1 MFKKLSKSALAF
13 VLVAVM
19 LICALPVYA
28 SSYIDVPPEMNNTYP
43 TVIAKREG
51 SFWGSGEFIGN
62 QKIAMG
68 WHQYTYLN
76 PDSSVVDTTKAK
88 YMEFDVWSNA
98 EVKNTMNF
106 WLSCNV
112 WNESGRALFTF
123 PKLNKGWNH
132 VVIDLSKVIN
142 YANFGAVSYNRA
154 NIMCFFLA
162 GTPLTDENVELDFEF
177 ANWAFTTDSEGSPKM
192 NNTHPYSVFEKS
204 GLIYDWSRTA
214 GETMNWRDYFYIDGG
229 NNIDISKAQYLEF
242 DLESN
247 VDHNGFY
254 FWISTAG
261 GDMPARKLYE
271 GGNLKKGLNH
281 IVIDLSKHINR
292 YATADSPWSDT
303 LVKSMLLSKITLTQ
317 NYNFKFYNF
326 AFTTD
331 TNPNPNSEPTTESVE
346 NVPETDYAS
355 RDLIATR
362 NIDLK
367 GAKNNTTDERYF
379 DWSVYGN
386 AFIDMISNPLDITQ
400 AKYIEFDY
408 YSDKAETVSLS
419 LGSLHEANGFQ
430 FYDNRSNR
438 KSFDVEVGWNHIV
451 LSTDSAFRTAD
462 TSTLKSYNPKK
473 VTGFVLHGA
482 TSSYVRLTNVALIGS
497 SFINDPILNYR
508 DDFDWGSVMHAPQW
522 GLPYRADNLE
532 LQIKQLAEMGGT
544 LLRVDAVNNWSHLD
558 KTVKLCNAYGIKVML
573 VVSIPGRTYDPSVS
587 VDLDAIK
594 KHFRKYATRYDGNHG
609 CGKADYI
616 QIDNEMDVSLMG
628 WTGVETHGK
637 EIANYDAKALAHITK
652 QVKAASEGVA
662 EAGTDIKRIINIAW
676 VHYGILKYFYQ
687 NGVEWDITGHD
698 WYQDMFGYGGNAEEF
713 YGSGQELYN
722 LFKKPIII
730 CETNMWMNAYYKEG
744 VEPPNYQLSSWWDPL
759 AQALKNYYEKDYV
772 IGCTI
777 YEFYDEPM
785 HNSGEGHFGLNE
797 VNTDGSFKAHKP
809 MYYRAQYMF
818 GGKAVEQKVWH
829 EVDEEYA
836 ALGEYDM
843 ATLVRV
849 KNVLLNNK
857 DEYNADYDFIIDGKV
872 LVEDF
877 VVLRKLLFK
886 NF

>member
-1 MFKKLSKSALAF
+1 MKKKSKILA
-13 VLVAVM
+13 VILVAV
-19 LICALPVYA
+19 LVVCSIPVSAA
-28 SSYIDVPPEMNNTYP
+28 SYWDVIPEMNNKYP
-43 TVIAKREG
+43 YVVAKREG
-51 SFWGSGEFIGN
+51 SFWGGGDFWGN
-62 QKIAMG
+62 TKIAMG
-68 WHQYTYLN
+68 WHQYAYLN
-76 PDSSVVDTTKAK
+76 ADGSGVNTVDAK
-88 YMEFDVWSNA
+88 YMEFDVWSEADVN
-98 EVKNTMNF
+98 NTMGF

-112 WNESGRALFTF
+112 WTESGRALFTF
-123 PKLNKGWNH
+123 PKLSKGWNH

-142 YANFGAVSYNRA
+142 YANFGAVSYDRS
-154 NIMCFFLA
+154 NIKCFFID
-162 GTPLTDENVELDFEF
+162 GTPSTEENIELNFRF
-177 ANWAFTTDSEGSPKM
+177 VNWAFTTDEELAPQMS
-192 NNTHPYSVFEKS
+192 NTHPYSVFEKS
-204 GLIYDWSRTA
+204 GLVYDWKRNA
-214 GETMNWRDYFYIDGG
+214 GETMNWRDFFYINGG
-229 NNIDISKAQYLEF
+229 NPIDTTKAQYLEF
-242 DLESN
+242 DVLSN
-247 VDHNGFY
+247 VDHNDFNL
-254 FWISTAG
+254 WLSTTS
-261 GDMPARKLYE
+261 GDMPARKYYPA
-271 GGNLKKGLNH
+271 GNIKKGLNH
-281 IVIDLSKHINR
+281 IVIDLSRYINI
-292 YATADSPWSDT
+292 YATEAAPWSDAQ
-303 LVKSMLLSKITLTQ
+303 VKSILLSAIQLTK

-331 TNPNPNSEPTTESVE
+331 VNPNPGSPD
-346 NVPETDYAS
+346 NVPQAVYQSNDII
-355 RDLIATR
+355 DIR

-367 GAKNNTTDERYF
+367 GEKNNTVDERYF
-379 DWSVYGN
+379 VWSNYATGFADTIN
-386 AFIDMISNPLDITQ
+386 NPLDITK

-408 YSDKAETVSLS
+408 YSDVDDTVSMS

-438 KSFDVEVGWNHIV
+438 KSFEVSKGWNHIV
-451 LSTDSAFRTAD
+451 LTTDGAYREAD
-462 TSTLKSYNPKK
+462 VATLKTYNPKK

-482 TSSYVRLTNVALIGS
+482 NAGYIRLTNVALTFS
-497 SFINDPILNYR
+497 SFIDDPVLNYR
-508 DDFDWGSVMHAPQW
+508 DDFNWGAGFHAPSW
-522 GLPYRADNLE
+522 GLPYRADNIE
-532 LQIKQLAEMGGT
+532 LQVKQLAEMGGT
-544 LLRVDAVNNWSHLD
+544 LLRVDATDDINHLD

-573 VVSIPGRTYDPSVS
+573 VVYIPGKTFDPNVS

-594 KHFRKYATRYDGNHG
+594 KHFRKYATRYDGKHG
-609 CGKADYI
+609 HGKADYI

-628 WTGVETHGK
+628 WTGVESHGK

-687 NGVEWDITGHD
+687 NGVEWDVTGHD
-698 WYQDMFGYGGNAEEF
+698 WYQDMFGYGGNAKEF

-744 VEPPNYQLSSWWDPL
+744 VEPPNYQLSSWWDPF

-809 MYYRAQYMF
+809 MYYRAQHMF